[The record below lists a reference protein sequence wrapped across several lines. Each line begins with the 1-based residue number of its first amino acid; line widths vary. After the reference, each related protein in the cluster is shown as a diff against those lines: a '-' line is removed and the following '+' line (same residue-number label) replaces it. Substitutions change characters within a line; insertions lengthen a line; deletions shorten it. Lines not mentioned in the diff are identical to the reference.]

1 MLCFDLKN
9 GISKMKN
16 TLQMD
21 FAEYLRKSE
30 VLENSKIYYGRFL
43 RNGLHKLIGREIKV
57 ELNDQSSR
65 RLLYSF
71 SIKGQAS
78 YRKRYTYRQR
88 I

>member
-43 RNGLHKLIGREIKV
+43 RNGLHKLIGQEMKA
-57 ELNDQSSR
+57 ELGDQSSI

-71 SIKGQAS
+71 FIKGQAS
-78 YRKRYTYRQR
+78 YCKRYSYRQR